1 MATAN
6 TAAGVA
12 KTGAKDAKDNK
23 GGDKGRGFGKPGAQ
37 GAKGKDGKDSKGR
50 PGGRGG
56 KGDQAPWEPVTKLG
70 RLVQARK
77 ITDLNEIFRFSIPI
91 KEFEIVEQLVPGLKE
106 EVMQVK
112 PVQKQTQ
119 AGQRTRFK
127 AYVVVGD
134 EKQYIGLGW
143 KCHKEVQ
150 GAIKGALMMAKMS
163 LIPVRKGYWGN
174 KIGNTHTV
182 PCKVT
187 GKSGSVKVRCIPAPR
202 GTGLVAPPVSKKLF
216 QFAGIQDIYTKTE
229 GKTRTKG
236 NFVKATFD
244 CIQQTYFYNSPDFW
258 GKSKI
263 DAHPFVKEQ
272 EFLEQRTKTA

>member
-1 MATAN
+1 MATPAP
-6 TAAGVA
+6 APA
-12 KTGAKDAKDNK
+12 KTGDKPADSKPKD
-23 GGDKGRGFGKPGAQ
+23 RGFGKDGARGGRPG
-37 GAKGKDGKDSKGR
+37 GKDGKGKDGKGR
-50 PGGRGG
+50 PGGRDR
-56 KGDQAPWEPVTKLG
+56 KGDTKAWEPVTKLG

-77 ITDLNEIFRFSIPI
+77 ITNLNDVFKFSIPI
-91 KEFEIVEQLVPGLKE
+91 KEFEIVEHLVPDLKD

-127 AYVVVGD
+127 AYVIVGD
-134 EKQYIGLGW
+134 GKQYIGLGW

-216 QFAGIQDIYTKTE
+216 QYAGIQDIYTKTE

-236 NFVKATFD
+236 NFLKATYD
-244 CIQQTYFYNSPDFW
+244 CIQNTYFYNSPDFW
-258 GKSKI
+258 GKSELQN
-263 DAHPFVKEQ
+263 HPFVEHQ
-272 EFLEQRTKTA
+272 EFLEQKGKAN

>member
-1 MATAN
+1 MTTTAPVVP
-6 TAAGVA
+6 AAPA
-12 KTGAKDAKDNK
+12 KTGDKPDA
-23 GGDKGRGFGKPGAQ
+23 KGRGLGKPGAQ
-37 GAKGKDGKDSKGR
+37 GARGKDGKGK
-50 PGGRGG
+50 PPGRGDR
-56 KGDQAPWEPVTKLG
+56 KGDEKEWTPVTKLG

-77 ITDLNEIFRFSIPI
+77 ITSINDIFKFSIPI
-91 KEFEIVEQLVPGLKE
+91 KEFQIVDHLVSDLKE

-127 AYVVVGD
+127 AFVVVGD

-150 GAIKGALMMAKMS
+150 GAIKGALMMAKMN
-163 LIPVRKGYWGN
+163 LVPVRKGYWGN

-236 NFVKATFD
+236 NFVKATYD
-244 CIQQTYFYNSPDFW
+244 CITQTYFYNSPDFW
-258 GKSKI
+258 GRS
-263 DAHPFVKEQ
+263 DVEAHPFVQHQ
-272 EFLEQRTKTA
+272 EFLEQRAKTQ